1 MDAGCLQADW
11 HLPWVHA
18 FPDCSHGNY
27 LLAMQLRIWAATVPW
42 NLSMLATKKKAQGLA
57 LRCLMHLRAESRHPR
72 LSENL
77 RLVFVLV
84 KWEFQVQVRPRD
96 VL

>member
-1 MDAGCLQADW
+1 MDAGYLQAGW
-11 HLPWVHA
+11 RLPWAHA

-27 LLAMQLRIWAATVPW
+27 LLAMQLRTWAESVPW
-42 NLSMLATKKKAQGLA
+42 NLSVLATRKKDQVPA
-57 LRCLMHLRAESRHPR
+57 LRCLMHLRAENRHPQ
-72 LSENL
+72 LYENL

-84 KWEFQVQVRPRD
+84 RWEFQVQVRPRD

>member
-1 MDAGCLQADW
+1 M
-11 HLPWVHA
+11 HL
-18 FPDCSHGNY
+18 
-27 LLAMQLRIWAATVPW
+27 RTWAATVPW
-42 NLSMLATKKKAQGLA
+42 SLSVLATKKKAQVPA
-57 LRCLMHLRAESRHPR
+57 PKCLMHLRAENRHPR

-84 KWEFQVQVRPRD
+84 RWEFQVQVRLRD